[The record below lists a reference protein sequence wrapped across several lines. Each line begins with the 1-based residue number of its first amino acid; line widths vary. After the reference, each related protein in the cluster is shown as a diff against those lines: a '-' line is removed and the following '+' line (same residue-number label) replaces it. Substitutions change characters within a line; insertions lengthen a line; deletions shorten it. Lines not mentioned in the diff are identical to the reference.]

1 MTTPPTDSIL
11 RIDAED
17 IHWADVYFATLDNLR
32 SVWPH
37 AWPGLAVVLTSCA
50 NRLWP
55 EQAPSPS
62 STGGQMIQAALA
74 MALHI
79 EECAAQSHYEP
90 QYHHRLHTADALT
103 AMCLL
108 IKALQAQGIAVDDEW
123 AAALLLAVISHDV
136 LHPGGA
142 NRFAQEFERRSAK
155 EMQGIA
161 QAFQIEK
168 EWLQR
173 VSELILRTDPTLVAG
188 NHDKVKNTS
197 FVMNLDWACVLL
209 NEADILA
216 SATSRYGPALGQDLA
231 QEWALKN
238 HPLHRVVGT
247 AEGRLQFL
255 SGVRF
260 STPASDAFGIKE
272 NVAQQI
278 AHQISSRN
286 E

>member
-1 MTTPPTDSIL
+1 MPPTDSIL
-11 RIDAED
+11 RNDAED
-17 IHWADVYFATLDNLR
+17 THWADVYLSTLDNLR

-37 AWPGLAVVLTSCA
+37 AWPGLVVVLTSCVH
-50 NRLWP
+50 RLWP

-74 MALHI
+74 MALHMEDI
-79 EECAAQSHYEP
+79 AAQSSYEP

-103 AMCLL
+103 ASCLL
-108 IKALQAQGIAVDDEW
+108 IQALQAQGIAVDDDW
-123 AAALLLAVISHDV
+123 SAALLLAVISHDV

-142 NRFAQEFERRSAK
+142 NRFAQEFERRSVK

-161 QAFQIEK
+161 QAFQIDK
-168 EWLQR
+168 TWLQR
-173 VSELILRTDPTLVAG
+173 VSELILRTDPTLVEG

-216 SATSRYGPALGQDLA
+216 SATSRYGPELGQDLA

-238 HPLHRVVGT
+238 HSLHSFVGS

-255 SGVRF
+255 SGLRF
-260 STPASDAFGIKE
+260 STPASEAFRMKE
-272 NVAQQI
+272 SVAKQLTL
-278 AHQISSRN
+278 QISSRSV
-286 E
+286 

>member
-1 MTTPPTDSIL
+1 MPPTDSIL
-11 RIDAED
+11 RNDAED
-17 IHWADVYFATLDNLR
+17 THWADVYLSTLDNLR

-37 AWPGLAVVLTSCA
+37 AWPGLVVVLTSCVH
-50 NRLWP
+50 RLWP

-74 MALHI
+74 MALHMEDI
-79 EECAAQSHYEP
+79 AAQSSYEP

-103 AMCLL
+103 ASCLL
-108 IKALQAQGIAVDDEW
+108 IQALQAQGMAVDDDW
-123 AAALLLAVISHDV
+123 SAALLLAVISHDV

-142 NRFAQEFERRSAK
+142 NRFAQEFERRSVK

-161 QAFQIEK
+161 QAFQIDK
-168 EWLQR
+168 TWLQR

-216 SATSRYGPALGQDLA
+216 SATSRYGPELGQDLA

-238 HPLHRVVGT
+238 HPLHSFVGS

-255 SGVRF
+255 SGLRF
-260 STPASDAFGIKE
+260 STPASEAFRMKE
-272 NVAQQI
+272 SVAKQLTL
-278 AHQISSRN
+278 QISSRSV
-286 E
+286 